1 MASGRKN
8 LRYFM
13 VGEEE
18 EGNMVVHLTLI
29 LFLSFEVLVW
39 QSPDKE
45 RIISDR
51 KSGTF
56 EDSGEKKSI
65 YKIHLIHLE
74 SLFIQSTFIYS
85 LNEA

>member
-1 MASGRKN
+1 MA
-8 LRYFM
+8 
-13 VGEEE
+13 GEEE
-18 EGNMVVHLTLI
+18 KGNMVVHLTWI

-56 EDSGEKKSI
+56 EDSGEKKNP
-65 YKIHLIHLE
+65 
-74 SLFIQSTFIYS
+74 FIKYI
-85 LNEA
+85 